1 MATIF
6 CFDKCNVGIAQDFL
20 ASSGEDANE
29 RVIGCVQDEGGY
41 GDTVHNMCGCSAI
54 VVIRGAR
61 EPAIVSGDFV
71 VKIAQTADTT
81 SSRNFERARKQTGF
95 GAEPAIQLPQEIV
108 LIQTIAPQVEGV
120 SRRREIH
127 GRADRRYGTKLCR
140 AGISPFAG

>member
-61 EPAIVSGDFV
+61 EPAIVSGEAIVSEQLWVVLAALASLSLIVKFV
-71 VKIAQTADTT
+71 TPDWTGVPPICPELASIVKPVGSDTA
-81 SSRNFERARKQTGF
+81 
-95 GAEPAIQLPQEIV
+95 L
-108 LIQTIAPQVEGV
+108 
-120 SRRREIH
+120 H
-127 GRADRRYGTKLCR
+127 
-140 AGISPFAG
+140 